1 MSFPNADY
9 KFFFDASIEGRA
21 NRRYKQLQKD
31 GKSIK
36 LSSVLEYLKIRDER
50 DTSRNIAP
58 LVRAE
63 GSFLIDTS
71 KISIDE
77 VLKMVLKKIKNN

>member
-1 MSFPNADY
+1 M
-9 KFFFDASIEGRA
+9 
-21 NRRYKQLQKD
+21 
-31 GKSIK
+31 
-36 LSSVLEYLKIRDER
+36 LEYLKIRDER